1 MITKHRHL
9 FEDSVCL
16 GFKTFTD
23 ASKEAEKREGEKL
36 RDRRCQPAEMGG
48 SGDVNSPGVRNSPWR
63 KQEGSSVS
71 SETLILPSPLCLPP
85 LLGELSYYYQS
96 V

>member
-23 ASKEAEKREGEKL
+23 ASEETEKREGKSYGIEDISLL
-36 RDRRCQPAEMGG
+36 RWEAVEMLIVQE
-48 SGDVNSPGVRNSPWR
+48 SGIPPGESKRV
-63 KQEGSSVS
+63 V
-71 SETLILPSPLCLPP
+71 L
-85 LLGELSYYYQS
+85 
-96 V
+96 